1 MGWYRPKAMTLRP
14 SVDLDALIL
23 AWDQA
28 LTSAGVPPCPNETPD
43 NLSRQL
49 ARITDTR
56 PTSNLAA
63 QRVGAE
69 VARLLVEAQATGPAV
84 LENAVLLVGR
94 LPLEAGIVARIQA
107 ALTFGHTTAAQ
118 RRLLEQQEAIHQ
130 AAITARDRAAMAL
143 RESEA
148 RFRTLFGQAPVGI
161 GIGDISGRI
170 LDANDAL
177 QRMFG
182 YSLTEFRNLRVEDF
196 MHQDDAAQVWQDYA
210 ALVAGDLDEFR
221 TEKRYLHKDGHIVWT
236 NLSVCLVRGAGDEP
250 AFQVAVMEDVTERHQ
265 LQEQLVH
272 EATHDSL
279 TGLPNR
285 ALFLQQLDAAIAHPQ
300 IGGQIAVLFLD
311 LDGFKFVNDSRGHLV
326 GDRVLTAVARRLAK
340 TAHKHSALLARLAG
354 DEFVV
359 LLTGQAGRL
368 HQVADDL
375 LAALDS
381 PVELDDQQSVHVRA
395 SAGVVELPVVGA
407 SAGELLRAADLA
419 LHAAKEDGRGQ
430 VVAHD
435 PSRTAH
441 QLTNFTIAMNLPG
454 VVERGELALA
464 YQPLVRLSD
473 GGLHSVEALLRWNH
487 PQLGELAPD
496 LFIRL
501 AEENSAII
509 PIGRWVLDQACLD
522 LAGSNWPTVNINASV
537 RQLYSPTFVE
547 DVRRALERHQLT
559 PEQLRIEITESVIM
573 QDGDP
578 GPLASLRTLADL
590 GVRIVM
596 DDFGTGYSNLA
607 ALRRFPLHELKLAGT
622 FLKGLGTQRDVDA
635 VDLKILATLVDL
647 AHSLGLV
654 VTAEGVETPAQDER
668 VRTIGC
674 DIGQGWYY
682 GAAAPLSPTVN

>member
-1 MGWYRPKAMTLRP
+1 
-14 SVDLDALIL
+14 
-23 AWDQA
+23 
-28 LTSAGVPPCPNETPD
+28 
-43 NLSRQL
+43 
-49 ARITDTR
+49 
-56 PTSNLAA
+56 
-63 QRVGAE
+63 
-69 VARLLVEAQATGPAV
+69 
-84 LENAVLLVGR
+84 
-94 LPLEAGIVARIQA
+94 
-107 ALTFGHTTAAQ
+107 
-118 RRLLEQQEAIHQ
+118 
-130 AAITARDRAAMAL
+130 
-143 RESEA
+143 
-148 RFRTLFGQAPVGI
+148 
-161 GIGDISGRI
+161 
-170 LDANDAL
+170 
-177 QRMFG
+177 MFG
-182 YSLTEFRNLRVEDF
+182 YTLTEFRNLRVEDF

-210 ALVAGDLDEFR
+210 ALVAGDLEEFR

-236 NLSVCLVRGAGDEP
+236 NLSVSLVRDADRAP
-250 AFQVAVMEDVTERHQ
+250 IFQVAVMEDVTERHQ
-265 LQEQLVH
+265 LQEQLLH

-300 IGGQIAVLFLD
+300 AGGQIAVLFLD

-340 TAHKHSALLARLAG
+340 TAEKHAALLARLAG

-368 HQVADDL
+368 HQVASDL
-375 LAALDS
+375 LASLDS
-381 PVELDDQQSVHVRA
+381 PIQLDDQQSVHVRA

-454 VVERGELALA
+454 VVERAELALA

-522 LAGSNWPTVNINASV
+522 MAGSDWPTVNINASV
-537 RQLYSPTFVE
+537 RQLYSPTFVQ
-547 DVRRALERHQLT
+547 DVRRALDRNQLT

-578 GPLASLRTLADL
+578 GPLASLRALADS

-622 FLKGLGTQRDVDA
+622 FLKGLGTQGDADA
-635 VDLKILATLVDL
+635 VDLKIITTLVDL

-654 VTAEGVETPAQDER
+654 VTAEGVETAAQDQR
-668 VRTIGC
+668 VRAIGC

-682 GAAAPLSPTVN
+682 GAALPL

>member
-1 MGWYRPKAMTLRP
+1 MTLRP
-14 SVDLDALIL
+14 SADLEALIL

-28 LTSAGVPPCPNETPD
+28 LTSAGVPPCAGAD
-43 NLSRQL
+43 SDRLSERL
-49 ARITDTR
+49 ARATGTV
-56 PTSNLAA
+56 PTSTLAA
-63 QRVGAE
+63 ERLGAE
-69 VARLLVEAQATGPAV
+69 LARMLVDADATTPAV
-84 LENAVLLVGR
+84 VWHAVLLVGR
-94 LPLEAGIVARIQA
+94 LPLEAEILARVQS
-107 ALTFGHTTAAQ
+107 ALTFGHSMATQ
-118 RRLLEQQEAIHQ
+118 RRLLAQQEAIHQ
-130 AAITARDRAAMAL
+130 AAIIARDRVAVAL

-148 RFRTLFGQAPVGI
+148 RFRALFGQAPVGI
-161 GIGDISGRI
+161 GIGDTSGRI

-182 YSLTEFRNLRVEDF
+182 YSLAEFQNSRVEDF

-236 NLSVCLVRGAGDEP
+236 NLSVSLVRGADDEP
-250 AFQVAVMEDVTERHQ
+250 VFQVAVMEDVTERHQ
-265 LQEQLVH
+265 LQEQLLH

-285 ALFLQQLDAAIAHPQ
+285 ALFLQQLDAAIASPEA
-300 IGGQIAVLFLD
+300 GGQIAVLFLD

-340 TAHKHSALLARLAG
+340 TAAKHAALLARLAG

-368 HQVADDL
+368 QQVAEDL
-375 LAALDS
+375 LAALAS
-381 PVELDDQQSVHVRA
+381 PIQLDDRQSVHVRA
-395 SAGVVELPVVGA
+395 SAGVVELPVLDA
-407 SAGELLRAADLA
+407 NADELLRAADLA

-435 PSRTAH
+435 PRRTAH

-464 YQPLVRLSD
+464 YQPLVRLND

-487 PQLGELAPD
+487 PQLGELSPD

-522 LAGSNWPTVNINASV
+522 LAGSTWPTVNINASV

-547 DVRRALERHQLT
+547 DIRRALDRNQLS

-573 QDGDP
+573 HDSDP
-578 GPLASLRTLADL
+578 GPLASLRVLADS

-622 FLKGLGTQRDVDA
+622 FLKGLGTEREVDA

-682 GAAAPLSPTVN
+682 GSAAPLPWP